1 MTDKRIFAR
10 AVKWAYVMNCG
21 QQGLTALF
29 AFALAAIVG
38 PSDFGTLAMAMIY
51 IQFIQIFLEQGLVA
65 TLIQRKVLR
74 TDHLDSVF
82 GFNDQRHFDGFER
95 SS

>member
-1 MTDKRIFAR
+1 MSIQRKFHNAI
-10 AVKWAYVMNCG
+10 KWAYVMNCG

-29 AFALAAIVG
+29 AFGLAAIVG

-65 TLIQRKVLR
+65 TLIQRKHLR
-74 TDHLDSVF
+74 TDH
-82 GFNDQRHFDGFER
+82 
-95 SS
+95 